1 MDLKK
6 EEIMKTFE
14 CIAHSGN
21 TGKEIVIMV
30 RAGDSSK
37 ARMDALN
44 TLPMVCSI
52 MLDRNTQPIQ
62 GNTISC
68 ACKARVP
75 ISMTSSPSRNTEISQ
90 GAAK

>member
-44 TLPMVCSI
+44 QARQQFGSGAGAV
-52 MLDRNTQPIQ
+52 
-62 GNTISC
+62 TIVSV
-68 ACKARVP
+68 KEV
-75 ISMTSSPSRNTEISQ
+75 
-90 GAAK
+90 